1 MERTLSTE
9 SRLSAKTNIKKYI
22 LFVLPAVSALCM
34 AFSLPAFDYG
44 ILAWFG
50 LAPFLFALRQSN
62 VIYGA
67 VFGFIFGY
75 FYGLGTFYWLPLT
88 EEVSFPRFL
97 FLILPTFSLYY
108 LSFGLL
114 YRLIRP
120 TTGSWIIVGAPAL
133 WVAMEYARANL
144 FFFSMPWNFLAHSQY
159 RYLPVIQI
167 ADITGVYGISFLIVM
182 VNQFLSQVLELFF
195 KERKWAP
202 SYGFRKIFTKNWIV
216 SFIMI
221 VVVIASTVI
230 YGWQKSVLPGSE
242 ESLRVALVQANVLT
256 RNNMDIAD
264 QKEHLATYKRLT
276 NEASSSKPDLIIW
289 PASSL
294 PAPISS
300 SLVRKTVRKL
310 ARETGTYLLVGGAGV
325 EKLKPRKKGLLPYS
339 NSEFLFGPT
348 GRIKAQYNKIR
359 LVPFD
364 EYLPLQG
371 TITWPRWITK
381 RSESFIPG
389 KAYTLF
395 QVSGAKFGTPICWE
409 SMFSDLFRRFV
420 KAGANFMVNVTN
432 EGYTGRTSAPYQT
445 LAVTVFRAAEN
456 RVAIVRVAPTGVSCY
471 ISPNGKIVER
481 ISDSKGNDLF
491 VSGVLVRD
499 VPLFKA
505 KTFYTMH
512 GDIFAFAA
520 IGVVILCVLISL
532 YTRWRPSSYG
542 LRK

>member
-1 MERTLSTE
+1 MPVTSGLLVAASFPRLDLS
-9 SRLSAKTNIKKYI
+9 II
-22 LFVLPAVSALCM
+22 
-34 AFSLPAFDYG
+34 
-44 ILAWFG
+44 AWFG
-50 LAPFLFALRQSN
+50 LAPFLYALRHTGSLAAA
-62 VIYGA
+62 GL
-67 VFGFIFGY
+67 GFIFGY

-88 EEVSFPRFL
+88 EDVSFPRFL
-97 FLILPTFSLYY
+97 LLILPTFSLYY

-120 TTGSWIIVGAPAL
+120 TTGSWIIVAAPAL

-144 FFFSMPWNFLAHSQY
+144 FFLSMPWNLLAHSQY

-182 VNQFLSQVLELFF
+182 VNQYLSQVFELFF
-195 KERKWAP
+195 KEGKWAP

-221 VVVIASTVI
+221 VVVIAFTFI

-242 ESLRVALVQANVLT
+242 ESLRVALIQANVLT

-264 QKEHLATYKRLT
+264 QKKHLAAYTKLT
-276 NEASSSKPDLIIW
+276 NEVSSSKPDLIIW

-300 SLVRKTVRKL
+300 SLIRKTVRKL

-325 EKLKPRKKGLLPYS
+325 EKFKPRKKGQLPYS

-348 GRIKAQYNKIR
+348 GRIKTQYNKIR

-364 EYLPLQG
+364 EYLPLQD

-409 SMFSDLFRRFV
+409 SMFSDLFRHFV
-420 KAGANFMVNVTN
+420 MRGANFMVNVTN

-445 LAVTVFRAAEN
+445 LATTVFRAVEN

-491 VSGVLVRD
+491 VSGTLIRD
-499 VPLFKA
+499 VPLYNS
-505 KTFYTMH
+505 KTFYTLH

-520 IGVVILCVLISL
+520 IGVVILCILASL
-532 YTRWRPSSYG
+532 YTRWRPSSYR